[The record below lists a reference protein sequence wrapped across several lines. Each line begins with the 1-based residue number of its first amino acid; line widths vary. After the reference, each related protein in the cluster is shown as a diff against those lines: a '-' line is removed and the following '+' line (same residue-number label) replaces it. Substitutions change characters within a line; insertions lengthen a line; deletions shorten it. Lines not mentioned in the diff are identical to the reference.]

1 MELDHDSGAMRGTV
15 RGGAYAGRDLDSL
28 VPAELSALMRDCLAR
43 DPDGARLLE
52 AYLDRRSPGWREDAQ
67 RDGDAGQ
74 RGAPGA
80 GAMTQQEAYEILG
93 LQPGAGEEAVREAHR
108 ALMKRIHPDAG
119 GTSGLA
125 ARVNQ
130 AKDVL
135 LKRG

>member
-1 MELDHDSGAMRGTV
+1 M
-15 RGGAYAGRDLDSL
+15 
-28 VPAELSALMRDCLAR
+28 AELAALMRDCLTR

-67 RDGDAGQ
+67 RNGDTGQ

-80 GAMTQQEAYEILG
+80 GAMTQQEAYDILG

-130 AKDVL
+130 AKDTL
-135 LKRG
+135 LKKHG